1 MKIIFY
7 EGVLI
12 YTYKVLA
19 AHNIPIQTTDIFHDQ
34 NRLSHPTEFAK
45 EKSIQIQSS
54 GL

>member
-19 AHNIPIQTTDIFHDQ
+19 AHNIAIQTTEVHHQ

-45 EKSIQIQSS
+45 EKSIQLQSS